1 MSISNISAKSNF
13 QKYFSKFLELLLAI
27 PSSLSEDLS
36 MAFWRSNT
44 TLVKHERIKV
54 FYPHLSTEAL
64 PKLFIRH
71 PTEIRMDLYSGV
83 APEQKCGLYDQYA
96 GEDDYYGD
104 NWQKQEQQL
113 SVTML
118 LKQFSLIIHQ
128 FGLALYRIEVGNRS
142 FSQ

>member
-1 MSISNISAKSNF
+1 
-13 QKYFSKFLELLLAI
+13 
-27 PSSLSEDLS
+27 

-71 PTEIRMDLYSGV
+71 PTEIRMDLYNGV
-83 APEQKCGLYDQYA
+83 AEEQKCGLYDQYA
-96 GEDDYYGD
+96 GDVDYYDDKELPGD
-104 NWQKQEQQL
+104 RWQKQDQQL

-118 LKQFSLIIHQ
+118 LKQFSSIIHQ
-128 FGLALYRIEVGNRS
+128 FGLALYRIEVGRNRS